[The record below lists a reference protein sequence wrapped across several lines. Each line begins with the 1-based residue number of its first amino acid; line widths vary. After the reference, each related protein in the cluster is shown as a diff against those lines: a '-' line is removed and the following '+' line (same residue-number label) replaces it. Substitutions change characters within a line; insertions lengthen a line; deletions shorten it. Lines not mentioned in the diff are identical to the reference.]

1 MAAAKKKGDRSR
13 AETIERAN
21 RVAPLV
27 DVFEIRLISQMARLK
42 EWGENLPSVYGVAH
56 RAEAKRDS
64 EKSRIVVEAAFNF
77 ELAHDDLPSKA
88 APPAAI
94 RAVFSLAYDVKNLES
109 LADED
114 LQAFADTSGV
124 SNAWPF
130 WRELVYSTMSRMGL
144 PPLTLPTLKLF
155 PDEESPASS
164 PNETATASKQPS

>member
-1 MAAAKKKGDRSR
+1 MAGAKKQGDRSR

-27 DVFEIRLISQMARLK
+27 DVFEIRLISQMVRLK

-64 EKSRIVVEAAFNF
+64 EKSRIIVETAFNF

-88 APPAAI
+88 APPAVI
-94 RAVFSLAYDVKNLES
+94 RAIFSLAYEVKNLDS

-114 LQAFADTSGV
+114 LQAFAETSGV
-124 SNAWPF
+124 ANAWPF

-144 PPLTLPTLKLF
+144 PPLTLPTLRLLSN
-155 PDEESPASS
+155 DEQSAAS
-164 PNETATASKQPS
+164 PNEIANASKQPS